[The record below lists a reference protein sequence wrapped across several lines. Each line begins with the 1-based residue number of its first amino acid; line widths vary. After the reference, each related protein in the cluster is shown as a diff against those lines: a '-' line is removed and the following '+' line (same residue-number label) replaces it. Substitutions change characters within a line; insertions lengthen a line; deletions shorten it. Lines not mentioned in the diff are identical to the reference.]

1 MTTML
6 RAALAPTCQSWRH
19 TTPSGR
25 GSETLAEPR
34 PKGAVS
40 RDGLHANFSKFA
52 VAAMLAAATLAAQRP
67 AERKKTPAKPAA
79 AATADSGTL
88 TSVEVTGNKAFS
100 AEVIARA
107 SGLETGRVVTSE
119 NLRRSVEL
127 LTATGAFETLSYRY
141 RTEGGKLAVTFEVQ
155 EVADLYPVG
164 FERLGKPDAD
174 LAKLLGDKVPL
185 FGSQIPATG
194 AMIKRIVDA
203 LEGSL
208 GMKVA
213 GRLLPK
219 APGKLVMTFRPTE
232 PPPVMAYVRFEG
244 SAVLRAEDLQKAF
257 YQVSVG
263 VPYTEERLHELLDA
277 TARPLFE
284 EKGRLQVRFGPFR
297 TEESTEATGL
307 LVNVPVADGDEF
319 VFGKIRFAGQGLLA
333 EKELERLAGLEE
345 GELANFALVNK
356 ALAAIEARYQRGG
369 YLKVKTAVER
379 ALSERTKTA
388 DLTIRIQQGDRYLFR
403 RLEIKGL
410 DINAGAAVSKRWGI
424 QRGQPFDA
432 SYPEVFRKRIEEEG
446 MFDQLAKTASR
457 VTVDEEA
464 KMVDVE
470 LVFTGEPA
478 KPVKRGVVR

>member
-6 RAALAPTCQSWRH
+6 RVALA
-19 TTPSGR
+19 
-25 GSETLAEPR
+25 
-34 PKGAVS
+34 
-40 RDGLHANFSKFA
+40 
-52 VAAMLAAATLAAQRP
+52 AALAAATLAAQRP
-67 AERKKTPAKPAA
+67 APRKKTPAKPAA
-79 AATADSGTL
+79 AAPADSGIL
-88 TSVEVTGNKAFS
+88 TSIGVTGNKVFS
-100 AEVIARA
+100 AEAIARA
-107 SGLETGRVVTSE
+107 SGLETGRVVNAA
-119 NLRRSVEL
+119 NLRRSIEL

-164 FERLGKPDAD
+164 FERLGKPDAE
-174 LAKLLGDKVPL
+174 LSKLLSDKVPL
-185 FGSQIPATG
+185 FGPQIPATG
-194 AMIKRIVDA
+194 AMIQRIVDA

-219 APGKLVMTFRPTE
+219 APGKLVMTFRPTV
-232 PPPVMAYVRFEG
+232 PPPVIAYVLFEG

-263 VPYTEERLHELLDA
+263 VPYTEERVHELLDA
-277 TARPLFE
+277 SIRPLFE

-297 TEESTEATGL
+297 AAESTQATGL
-307 LVNVPVADGDEF
+307 LVGVPVEDGEEF
-319 VFGKIRFAGQGLLA
+319 AFGKIRFAGQGLLT
-333 EKELERLAGLEE
+333 EKELARMARLEE

-356 ALAAIEARYQRGG
+356 ALAEIEGRYKRGG
-369 YLKVKTAVER
+369 YLKVKSAVER
-379 ALSERTKTA
+379 ALSEKTKTV

-403 RLEIKGL
+403 QLEIKGL
-410 DINAGAAVSKRWGI
+410 DINAAAAVRKRWAV

-432 SYPEVFRKRIEEEG
+432 SYPEVFRKRIEEEA

-457 VTVDEEA
+457 VTVYEEA

-478 KPVKRGVVR
+478 KPAKRSVVR